1 MWREARNPCLRPP
14 RPQSTPN
21 DGLQPAELDYSQIA
35 LAYEGVAWAQLA
47 KVDGSGAASW
57 PRLLPAAAKSQ
68 CGCCKLCFAQNVA
81 ALADTTVSQAVV
93 PAAWVLGPSAVH
105 SVRLRG
111 GSDWRA
117 HQLAPRRLYLQGATP
132 IKCKRW
138 SYRSKDGVCRLFGP
152 SSSTARSVAL
162 TAQTPKDQEWA
173 SGTGAQLNSRKHT
186 LKTCRQPAGAGQV
199 PPWALAQPAA
209 AARSAAALLP
219 IRAAHPAP
227 PPCALPAAAERYVN
241 LFSPGQVAPGTAQ
254 CQFIA
259 LGGGGLS
266 GGGGLPGGLP
276 GGSSLRPP
284 PPAAKAVDAAAP
296 VAKSPPPPSKKPPP
310 PRPPPPSPRPPSP
323 KPAAKKPPP
332 PPPLVARKALQ
343 PMG

>member
-1 MWREARNPCLRPP
+1 MQSGLGYWLEK
-14 RPQSTPN
+14 STPN

-81 ALADTTVSQAVV
+81 ALADTT
-93 PAAWVLGPSAVH
+93 
-105 SVRLRG
+105 
-111 GSDWRA
+111 
-117 HQLAPRRLYLQGATP
+117 GATP

-173 SGTGAQLNSRKHT
+173 SGT
-186 LKTCRQPAGAGQV
+186 
-199 PPWALAQPAA
+199 
-209 AARSAAALLP
+209 
-219 IRAAHPAP
+219 
-227 PPCALPAAAERYVN
+227 AERYVN